1 MCFRRDG
8 QKKTLLKTKMI
19 RSIMQ
24 LTNLQGDV
32 LIMDMKDFCMTMDL
46 LPTLFKGLNA
56 DPQWVESLTEEQK
69 QEIVDKVNQVV
80 KERYGN

>member
-1 MCFRRDG
+1 MCFRHDG

-19 RSIMQ
+19 RFIMQ

-32 LIMDMKDFCMTMDL
+32 LIMDMKDFRMTMDL

>member
-1 MCFRRDG
+1 
-8 QKKTLLKTKMI
+8 
-19 RSIMQ
+19 
-24 LTNLQGDV
+24 
-32 LIMDMKDFCMTMDL
+32 MDMKDFRMTMDL

-69 QEIVDKVNQVV
+69 QEIVDKVNRVV